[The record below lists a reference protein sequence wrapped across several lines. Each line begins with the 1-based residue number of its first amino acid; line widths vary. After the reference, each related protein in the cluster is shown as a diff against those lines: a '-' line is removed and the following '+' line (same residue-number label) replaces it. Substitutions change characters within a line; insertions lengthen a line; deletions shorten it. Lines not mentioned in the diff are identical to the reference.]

1 MIGSGV
7 VNLMLATMT
16 SNQGR
21 QPTGKRAAILLPC
34 PTPQKGAQ
42 IMAEKRKDS
51 RGRNLKTGEY
61 YDAKNKRY
69 MFRKM
74 IDGER
79 ITITALD
86 LAELRKQENDL
97 LCRIDRGNKL
107 NTRDGRMTLNAYF
120 DFWMETFAKSG
131 RKATTCANYK
141 SYYNTYIKN
150 TIGKK
155 QIAKITKA
163 DCQRIINEML
173 QSGKK
178 HSTMSNLKSCLN
190 IVFECALDDDIVIK
204 NPAKNLQVPQTDG
217 KKRMAIE
224 QRQIDLFMSFIKG
237 SEQYSYSYPAFVV
250 LFNLGMRIGEMAAL
264 TWEDVNFKENTITIS
279 KTVNRYR
286 KADYGFTMA
295 VASPKSKTSIRSVT
309 MNGVV
314 RKTLMRL
321 KAQYMPTAAQ
331 LPYVDDSG
339 NIRGH
344 VSDFLFL
351 NTMGNV
357 WNEPGFRE
365 LIKRIVER
373 HNKEAEERH
382 VEKIEIFCPHM
393 ARHTYASLAYSAGA
407 DVKIVSQNL
416 GHASTS
422 VTLDTY
428 THLTDNK
435 KKEQEAVAQTVR
447 IS

>member
-1 MIGSGV
+1 MVLPLPYLKKKGDIV
-7 VNLMLATMT
+7 MT
-16 SNQGR
+16 D
-21 QPTGKRAAILLPC
+21 
-34 PTPQKGAQ
+34 
-42 IMAEKRKDS
+42 KRKDS

-61 YDAKNKRY
+61 YDSKNKRY

-79 ITITALD
+79 ITITASD
-86 LAELRKQENDL
+86 LVELRRQENDL
-97 LCRIDRGNKL
+97 LCRIDRGNKF
-107 NTRDGRMTLNAYF
+107 NTRDAKMTLNAYF

-131 RKATTCANYK
+131 RKATTCTNYK

-163 DCQRIINEML
+163 DCQRIINEMI
-173 QSGKK
+173 QNGKK

-190 IVFECALDDDIVIK
+190 IVFECALDDDIIIK
-204 NPAKNLQVPQTDG
+204 NPAKNLQVPRTES
-217 KKRMAIE
+217 KKRTAIE
-224 QRQIDLFMSFIKG
+224 QRQIDLFMNYVKNSKR
-237 SEQYSYSYPAFVV
+237 YSYSYPVFVV
-250 LFNLGMRIGEMAAL
+250 LFNLGIRIGEMAAL
-264 TWEDVNFKENTITIS
+264 TWEDVDFKENTITIN

-286 KADYGFTMA
+286 KVDYGFTIA
-295 VASPKSKTSIRSVT
+295 VASPKSKTSIRSVV
-309 MNGVV
+309 MNNAVK
-314 RKTLMRL
+314 KTLL
-321 KAQYMPTAAQ
+321 KLKMQNETSVVK

-339 NIRGH
+339 NIRGYLSNF
-344 VSDFLFL
+344 VFI
-351 NTMGNV
+351 NRYGNV

-365 LIKRIVER
+365 LIRRIIEQY
-373 HNKEAEERH
+373 NKEAEENH
-382 VEKIEIFCPHM
+382 IEKIENFCPHM
-393 ARHTYASLAYSAGA
+393 VRHTYTSLAYSVGA

-428 THLTDNK
+428 THLTEDK
-435 KKEQEAVAQTVR
+435 KREQEEVAKTVN

>member
-1 MIGSGV
+1 
-7 VNLMLATMT
+7 
-16 SNQGR
+16 
-21 QPTGKRAAILLPC
+21 
-34 PTPQKGAQ
+34 
-42 IMAEKRKDS
+42 MAEKRKDN

-61 YDAKNKRY
+61 YDSKNKRY

-86 LAELRKQENDL
+86 LVELRKQENDL

-107 NTRDGRMTLNAYF
+107 NTRNARMTLNAYF

-131 RKATTCANYK
+131 RKATTCTNYK

-163 DCQRIINEML
+163 DCQRIINEMV
-173 QSGKK
+173 QDGKK

-190 IVFECALDDDIVIK
+190 IVFECALDDDIIIK
-204 NPAKNLQVPQTDG
+204 NPAKNLQVPQTES
-217 KKRMAIE
+217 KKRTAIE
-224 QRQIDLFMSFIKG
+224 QQQIDLFMSYVKN
-237 SEQYSYSYPAFVV
+237 SERYSYSYPAFVV

-264 TWEDVNFKENTITIS
+264 TWDDVNFKENTITIN

-309 MNGVV
+309 MNSVV
-314 RKTLMRL
+314 RKTLL
-321 KAQYMPTAAQ
+321 KLKMQGVPPAVK

-339 NIRGH
+339 NIRGQI
-344 VSDFLFL
+344 SGFLFV
-351 NTMGNV
+351 NTSGNV

-373 HNKEAEERH
+373 HNKDAEENH
-382 VEKIEIFCPHM
+382 TEKIENFCPHM
-393 ARHTYASLAYSAGA
+393 VRHTYTSLAYSAGA

-428 THLTDNK
+428 THLTEDK